1 MQHLFPTRSECL
13 LWKQSKLSND
23 QGFYDLNAFMF
34 EENYLWSTCTKKKEL
49 RLLNTLLHEIWWDC
63 VIHEQMQRQVNGGSC
78 GPGEGESGCHGRSLR
93 VRPVDWPGLLLDF
106 VRLLCVTW
114 FWLQRFCLVFT
125 LSISSC
131 KLACGYM
138 QTDECFSYF
147 SGVLPARAMWWY
159 IITCGQVIS
168 GNRQVDR

>member
-1 MQHLFPTRSECL
+1 MHSCWRKIT
-13 LWKQSKLSND
+13 
-23 QGFYDLNAFMF
+23 F
-34 EENYLWSTCTKKKEL
+34 EALVQKKKM
-49 RLLNTLLHEIWWDC
+49 RQLNTLLHEIWWDC
-63 VIHEQMQRQVNGGSC
+63 VIHEQMRRQVNGGSC

-138 QTDECFSYF
+138 QTDECFSF
-147 SGVLPARAMWWY
+147 FFWSFTCSCHAV
-159 IITCGQVIS
+159 IHKHVTSVCGQVIS
-168 GNRQVDR
+168 GNT